1 MNRTIKKYAKSNGL
15 YIQHKTA
22 SGNLHGHTVTLSEG
36 KEFVNIHLSTYFS
49 DASKQQ
55 DFEEALNRKLLSRD
69 LRVLELKF
77 MPTDISATLSY
88 RCPSDIASVE
98 AFVNYFFPLLIQHGA
113 VRTGNTLEAPTDE
126 KDSSGKRF
134 AFF

>member
-1 MNRTIKKYAKSNGL
+1 MDRFLKKFAKSNGL
-15 YIQHKTA
+15 NIQHKTA
-22 SGNLHGHTVTLSEG
+22 SGNLHGHAVTLSEG
-36 KEFVNIHLSTYFS
+36 KEIVKIQMSTYFA
-49 DASKQQ
+49 DANKQQ

-113 VRTGNTLEAPTDE
+113 VRTGNTLGAPTDE